1 MSRFTYHLITPVVVF
16 VLFTSLTAGASD
28 WPHWRGPD
36 YNGISQETDLNLDW
50 PTGGPKVLW
59 RQAIGTG
66 FASMTVSQGRVYAT
80 GNTGKPK
87 AKDRGEF
94 QDVIFCFDAVTGA
107 EIWRHAYIEELY
119 PKYYEG
125 GTSGTPTVDGNR
137 LYTMSKT
144 GKVHCLNK
152 VTGDVFWQRD
162 LMAEHKIELSE
173 WRLAGS
179 PFVYGDLLILNAG
192 THGLALK
199 KATGEP
205 AWITGTGP
213 TGYAT
218 PIPYEQDGKGCVAIF
233 GVESIAGVVAETGQV
248 LWQQSWETQHKEND
262 ADPLVHDGKV
272 FVSSKGNAG
281 CALFKIEGNHL
292 TEVWRHKQMR
302 IRTAP
307 PLLWRGQ
314 LYAFDNAL
322 LKCLNFDSG
331 EVLWEKKGYGRGT
344 LCMAGDRM
352 ILLSETGT
360 LVVAKGGPE
369 GWKELASASILTGR
383 CWTVPTL
390 AHGLIYARNAAG
402 DLVCV
407 DLRKP

>member
-1 MSRFTYHLITPVVVF
+1 MFTPIYHHLKPVLLVVLCIPL
-16 VLFTSLTAGASD
+16 VAKAAD

-36 YNGISQETDLNLDW
+36 YNGISQEKNLNLEW
-50 PTGGPKVLW
+50 PVGGPKVLW
-59 RQAIGTG
+59 RQSVGTG
-66 FASMTVSQGRVYAT
+66 FASMTVSEGRVYTT
-80 GNTGKPK
+80 GNSGKPK
-87 AKDRGEF
+87 AKDRGAFE
-94 QDVIFCFDAVTGA
+94 DVVFCFDAVTGDA
-107 EIWRHAYIEELY
+107 IWRHAYAEELY

-152 VTGDVFWQRD
+152 ATGKVLWQRD
-162 LMAEHKIELSE
+162 LIAEYKIELAE

-179 PFVYGDLLILNAG
+179 PFVYQDLLILNAG

-218 PIPYEQDGKGCVAIF
+218 PIPYEQGGQACVAIF
-233 GVESIAGVVAETGQV
+233 GNETIAGVVARTGQV
-248 LWQQSWETQHKEND
+248 LWQESWKTQHKEND

-281 CALFKIEGNHL
+281 CALYKIEGDHL
-292 TEVWRHKQMR
+292 TELWRHKKMR

-307 PLLWRGQ
+307 PVLWQGHI
-314 LYAFDNAL
+314 YAFDNAL
-322 LKCLNFDSG
+322 LKCLSFDSG
-331 EVLWEKKGYGRGT
+331 NVLWEKKGYGRGT

-360 LVVAKGGPE
+360 LVVAKGSSE
-369 GWKELASASILTGR
+369 GWQELASASILKGR

-390 AHGLIYARNAAG
+390 ANGLIYARNAVG

-407 DLRKP
+407 DLRK